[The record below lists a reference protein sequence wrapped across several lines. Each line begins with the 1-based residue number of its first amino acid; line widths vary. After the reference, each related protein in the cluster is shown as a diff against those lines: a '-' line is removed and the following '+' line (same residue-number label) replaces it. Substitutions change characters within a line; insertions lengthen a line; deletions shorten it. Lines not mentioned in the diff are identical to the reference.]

1 MTKRKSPS
9 ESAEKPRVLVLH
21 GPNLNLLGTREP
33 EHYGRVTLS
42 DINMALARMADAA
55 SVDLESFQSNHEGA
69 LIERIHAARDQAVR
83 AIIINPAAYT
93 HTSVAIR
100 DALAGVAIP
109 FVEVH
114 ISNVHKREPFRHH
127 SYLSDVAEAVMAEL
141 GRRGLTRVF
150 CEGGGELAASL
161 LRAGLVDR
169 LVGYTAGMALGADVR
184 PSVAGLGLAHLAD
197 APRFRLHE
205 TRRLGADVL
214 HLWQRD

>member
-69 LIERIHAARDQAVR
+69 LIERIHAAREQGVR

-93 HTSVAIR
+93 HTRVALR
-100 DALAGVAIP
+100 DALAAVAIP

-114 ISNVHKREPFRHH
+114 LSNVHAREPFRHH
-127 SYLSDVAEAVMAEL
+127 SYFSD
-141 GRRGLTRVF
+141 
-150 CEGGGELAASL
+150 LAI
-161 LRAGLVDR
+161 GVIC
-169 LVGYTAGMALGADVR
+169 
-184 PSVAGLGLAHLAD
+184 GLGHQGYLLALEY
-197 APRFRLHE
+197 LLNKLNIE
-205 TRRLGADVL
+205 
-214 HLWQRD
+214 